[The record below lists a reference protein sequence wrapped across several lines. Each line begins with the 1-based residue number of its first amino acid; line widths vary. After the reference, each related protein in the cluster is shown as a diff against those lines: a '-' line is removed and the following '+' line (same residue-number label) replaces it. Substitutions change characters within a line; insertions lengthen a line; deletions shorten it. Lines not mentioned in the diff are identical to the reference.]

1 MTAPVITGGAPGA
14 PRTPD
19 TPAIPGV
26 SGTRATL
33 RRNFRRGVWRVLRR
47 KPSRIVGVAILGVFA
62 FMGIFGPLL
71 YPARLPRDDNAL
83 YAAPSLAHPFGT
95 DFEGTDVLALVITG
109 ARYVLLTALV
119 TAVITVALGT
129 AVGLFAGF
137 RRGRWDTVLMR
148 ITDMKLTIPALP
160 LLLVL
165 STVWKFTSALE
176 MGLVLGL
183 LGWGGVARAVRAQT
197 LSLRERGFI
206 EAARGLGL
214 SSGHIVGRELLP
226 SMAPFIAMNMLI
238 AVTGAVYAQVGLFFL
253 GVLPFD
259 ANNWGVM
266 LNLAVFGGG
275 ALTTT
280 TALPYMLAPLLA
292 ILLLTLGIVLVVDAM
307 DEIFNPRLRED

>member
-1 MTAPVITGGAPGA
+1 VTIVAPVT
-14 PRTPD
+14 
-19 TPAIPGV
+19 
-26 SGTRATL
+26 TRATL
-33 RRNFRRGVWRVLRR
+33 RRNFWRGVWRVLKR
-47 KPSRIVGVAILGVFA
+47 KPSRMLGAAIMIGFVFMGVA
-62 FMGIFGPLL
+62 GPLF
-71 YPARLPRDDNAL
+71 YPDRLPRDIGAL
-83 YAAPSLAHPFGT
+83 YAPPSRHHPFGT

-109 ARYVLLTALV
+109 ARYVLLTGLV

-129 AVGLFAGF
+129 GVGLFAGF

-148 ITDMKLTIPALP
+148 FTDMKLTIPALP
-160 LLLVL
+160 LLLML
-165 STVWKFTSALE
+165 STVWKFSSPLE

-183 LGWGGVARAVRAQT
+183 LGWGGVARAVRSQT

-214 SSGHIVGRELLP
+214 STTHIIGRELLP
-226 SMAPFIAMNMLI
+226 SMAPYIAMNMLI

-253 GVLPFD
+253 GVLPFE

-280 TALPYMLAPLLA
+280 SALPYLLAPLLA

-307 DEIFNPRLRED
+307 DEIFNPRLREE